1 MQSKRVSNKLRVL
14 QLTYRVPFPPTDGGA
29 MGIYAIT
36 KGLKENGAT
45 IDLLA
50 INTPKHAQPAGAMS
64 EYANQIDVFVD
75 TRISPVKLLLNL
87 IFKTIPYNVER
98 FYSNNVSQKLIELL
112 QANTYDFIQ
121 VEGAFVA
128 KYLEVIQQYSN
139 TPIIIR
145 AHNIE
150 YIIWERLAI
159 NTKNPFKKWFYN
171 HLSKRLKAFENKY
184 YNMSSGIAA
193 ITEEDK
199 QRLLEMGITK
209 PIVVI
214 PAGVILDKYLQSDQF
229 IEKPNTIF
237 SISALDWAPNI
248 EGLKWFLENVWNELL
263 LKHPEITLHIAGKS
277 TPDWI
282 LKLQLNNVFIHGFVQ
297 DAIAF
302 KKSHQIMLVPLLSG
316 GGMRVKIIEGMAAK
330 KCIISSTI
338 GAEGISYTPNK
349 NIVIADTP
357 EQWIAAITHCLQN
370 NEFRNSIAAAAFE
383 LVGSQYEN
391 KAITQK
397 YIDFYLAIK

>member
-1 MQSKRVSNKLRVL
+1 MQSQRVSNKLRVL

-36 KGLKENGAT
+36 KGLKENGAI

-50 INTPKHAQPAGAMS
+50 INTPKHAQPAGAMA
-64 EYANQIDVFVD
+64 EYSNQIDVFVD
-75 TRISPVKLLLNL
+75 TRISPVKLLRNL

-98 FYSNNVSQKLIELL
+98 FYDKKVSQKLIELL
-112 QANTYDFIQ
+112 QANSYDFIQ

-128 KYLEVIQQYSN
+128 KYIEVIQQHSN
-139 TPIIIR
+139 RPVIIR

-150 YIIWERLAI
+150 YIIWERLAVNTI
-159 NTKNPFKKWFYN
+159 NPLKKWFYN

-184 YNMSSGIAA
+184 YNMASGIAA

-199 QRLLEMGITK
+199 QRLLDMGITK
-209 PIVVI
+209 PIKVI
-214 PAGVILDKYLQSDQF
+214 PAGVILDKYLQAELST
-229 IEKPNTIF
+229 EKPNTIF

-263 LKHPEITLHIAGKS
+263 KQQPELTLHIAGKS

-282 LKLQLNNVFIHGFVQ
+282 LNLQLKNVFIHGFVQ

-338 GAEGISYTPNK
+338 GAEGINYTHNK
-349 NIVIADTP
+349 NMVIANTP
-357 EQWIAAITHCLQN
+357 AEWIAAISHCLKN
-370 NEFRNSIAAAAFE
+370 NDFRESIAAAAFE
-383 LVGSQYEN
+383 LVSSQYEN

-397 YIDFYLAIK
+397 YIDFYLTIK